1 MSKPR
6 EFFADSGCYYI
17 TENDGTN
24 EIEPEEML
32 LIEKYHADKLASAL
46 ESIAAYHSHEPIIDE
61 VFDVARQALRDFRGE
76 K

>member
-17 TENDGTN
+17 TESDGTN

-32 LIEKYHADKLASAL
+32 LIEKYHADKLAEAL
-46 ESIAAYHSHEPIIDE
+46 DVVLTDIYWSDEPE
-61 VFDVARQALRDFRGE
+61 FHNASQALKEYRGE